1 MQRQMHPDDAFYRYN
16 PSTALWG
23 KHPSCAC
30 TDSVHLERPYTQ
42 LRLLEVFKYEASFLK
57 PVCCVITHTAQAY
70 ACTLGTGI
78 GLSY

>member
-1 MQRQMHPDDAFYRYN
+1 MQWQMHPDEGTILPLPF
-16 PSTALWG
+16 G
-23 KHPSCAC
+23 VSCAC